1 MIINGKEYTRE
12 NLGKIFDYAM
22 LNHDVTREQVQEH
35 VRKGI
40 YYNVNGIH
48 CNPVWVPMI
57 ADMLEGTGIE
67 TGICPAFPF
76 GAADVE
82 DIDTD
87 GEDHIYDEL
96 RYVCMKNPISP
107 RLRPVEKPRPYNP
120 LDTYQDN
127 QYDRYEFYRR
137 Y

>member
-82 DIDTD
+82 DKAHQAERMANILL
-87 GEDHIYDEL
+87 DEFRGGKL
-96 RYVCMKNPISP
+96 GRITLELP
-107 RLRPVEKPRPYNP
+107 
-120 LDTYQDN
+120 QDLEREAGH
-127 QYDRYEFYRR
+127 DAAP
-137 Y
+137 